1 MKINISKKTVYACVG
16 IVIVIMIVVLTLL
29 FVNRSFPQNSE
40 IVRFAKK
47 DILSTTVIDDK
58 GEVAEIQAFFNK
70 LEFQDIGDL
79 DSEVQEKSH
88 SNSQNCVLWIDN
100 PIEDK
105 RIVSY
110 DIIKEENN
118 YWVYNQPEHKC
129 AHTNSEETKFLSRIL
144 NREGQS

>member
-1 MKINISKKTVYACVG
+1 MKINISKKTIYASVG

-58 GEVAEIQAFFNK
+58 REVAEIQAFFNK
-70 LEFQDIGDL
+70 LEFQNIGDL
-79 DSEVQEKSH
+79 DSEIQEKSH
-88 SNSQNCVLWIDN
+88 SNTQNYVLWIDN

-110 DIIKEENN
+110 DIIKEDND
-118 YWVYNQPEHKC
+118 YLVCNQPEHKC
-129 AHTNSEETKFLSRIL
+129 AHTNREETKFLSRIL

>member
-1 MKINISKKTVYACVG
+1 MKINVPKKTVYASVG
-16 IVIVIMIVVLTLL
+16 IVIVIIIVVLTLL
-29 FVNRSFPQNSE
+29 FVNRSSPQNKG

-47 DILSTTVIDDK
+47 DILSTTEIDDK

-70 LEFQDIGDL
+70 LEFQNIGDL

-88 SNSQNCVLWIDN
+88 SNSRDYVLWIDN

-110 DIIKEENN
+110 DIIKEESD
-118 YWVYNQPEHKC
+118 YLVYNQPEHKC
-129 AHTNSEETKFLSRIL
+129 AHTNREETRFLSRIL